1 MLRYAI
7 IFLILSLVAGAFGL
21 TNISSLA
28 KKISLI
34 LFALFFISFLVLLG
48 FAWLIAGALA
58 PSAPPATSSAL
69 PLIFAILEA

>member
-7 IFLILSLVAGAFGL
+7 VFLILSLVAGAFGL
-21 TNISSLA
+21 SNISAIA

-34 LFALFFISFLVLLG
+34 LFALFFLGFLVLLG

-58 PSAPPATSSAL
+58 PSTATTTSAL
-69 PLIFAILEA
+69 PLVLAVLEA

>member
-21 TNISSLA
+21 TNISALA

-34 LFALFFISFLVLLG
+34 LFALFFIGFLLLLG
-48 FAWLIAGALA
+48 FAWLIAGAIA
-58 PSAPPATSSAL
+58 PSTPASSSAL
-69 PLIFAILEA
+69 PLILTILEA